1 MQLQYPYGYLGK
13 VDVVL
18 VAGQYFARLPV
29 VRFEKRNLF
38 GTLN

>member
-18 VAGQYFARLPV
+18 VAGQIFARLTV
-29 VRFEKRNLF
+29 VCFEKRNLL
-38 GTLN
+38 GRLN